1 MSNIHDVTY
10 KFEIFFTVWITMHN
24 TVIFDKKRY
33 IKKSA
38 DVISYA
44 HWRNRQDSISQVR
57 HGENMEFVGS
67 VHISEQ

>member
-1 MSNIHDVTY
+1 
-10 KFEIFFTVWITMHN
+10 MHN